1 MSEVNRIIPII
12 FEKVQDYSVA
22 DTRFTKV
29 KIKMMH
35 LGLNLNNSIFNKEVV
50 DEAIPTLCNT
60 PILAYVEK
68 NSDGD
73 DDFSDHRQEL
83 SIEHGTIK
91 VTYKCI
97 PFGVIGESCNPR
109 YENHTTE
116 DGVERTYLVVDGL
129 IWNKIEHTDIF
140 TRDFIKD
147 ASMELTENY
156 SGKFDEDNHFVF
168 TKIEF
173 DGICALGNNIEP
185 AMKGANIEVNFA
197 LNEIQT
203 KLEQFNTCINDKTP
217 VTDNSKKGENNILD
231 NDKIEGV
238 LKEFSVKREDIN
250 FEITD
255 TMTETELRDNLKS
268 FKENN
273 SSNEI
278 EDGNAP
284 KVYTSFSTYNE
295 KRELL
300 RSALKREEMRDGNG
314 SLEYYLGFWIAD
326 FDDSYV
332 YVEKEEYNGEE
343 WSYEKGRFGYTV
355 SESFVS
361 VTTEFEPMIV
371 KWLTAEEYATIEK
384 MRSTYEAFEADKCE
398 LERLQKFE
406 KDTLNDRRKADLKLL
421 YEKFDEKLA
430 DCDEYKTLK
439 ESDTDFS
446 VEDIEMKCFALIGK
460 IATNFSTE
468 KKSDVVKLD
477 FEVSEKDTNTDDG
490 YGGILA
496 SKYNK

>member
-1 MSEVNRIIPII
+1 MSEINRIIPII
-12 FEKVQDYSVA
+12 FEKVQDYSIA

-50 DEAIPTLCNT
+50 DEAIPTLYNT

-68 NSDGD
+68 NSERD

-83 SIEHGTIK
+83 SIENGTIK

-97 PFGVIGESCNPR
+97 PYGVIGESCNPR
-109 YENHTTE
+109 YEKHTAG

-129 IWNKIEHTDIF
+129 IWNKIEHADIF

-173 DGICALGNNIEP
+173 DGICALGNNVEP

-197 LNEIQT
+197 LSEIQT
-203 KLEQFNTCINDKTP
+203 KLEQFNACIKDKIT
-217 VTDNSKKGENNILD
+217 VTDNSEKGEIIILD
-231 NDKIEGV
+231 NEKIESV
-238 LKEFSVKREDIN
+238 LKEFSVKRDDIN

-255 TMTETELRDNLKS
+255 TMTEAELRYNLKTFNKS
-268 FKENN
+268 N
-273 SSNEI
+273 SND
-278 EDGNAP
+278 EDKNAP
-284 KVYTSFSTYNE
+284 KVYTNFCTYNE

-300 RSALKREEMRDGNG
+300 RSALKLEEKRDENG
-314 SLEYYLGFWIAD
+314 RLEYYLGFWIAD

-332 YVEKEEYNGEE
+332 YVEQEKYNGEE
-343 WSYEKGRFGYTV
+343 WSYEKGRFGYTLSENVV
-355 SESFVS
+355 SITS
-361 VTTEFEPMIV
+361 EFEPMIV

-384 MRSTYEAFEADKCE
+384 MRSTYETFEANKGE
-398 LERLQKFE
+398 FERLQKFE
-406 KDTLNDRRKADLKLL
+406 KGTLNDQRNTDLKLL

-430 DCDEYKTLK
+430 DCEEYKTLK
-439 ESDTDFS
+439 ESNTDFS
-446 VEDIEMKCFALIGK
+446 VEDIETKCFALIGK
-460 IATNFSTE
+460 ITTSFSTE
-468 KKSDVVKLD
+468 KKNDVVKLD
-477 FEVSEKDTNTDDG
+477 FEVSEKDTDTDDG

>member
-12 FEKVQDYSVA
+12 FEKVQDYSNA
-22 DTRFTKV
+22 DTRFIKV

-68 NSDGD
+68 TSEGD

-83 SIEHGTIK
+83 SIENGAIK

-109 YENHTTE
+109 YEKYTAE
-116 DGVERTYLVVDGL
+116 DGIERTYLVVDGL
-129 IWNKIEHTDIF
+129 IWSKIEHADIF

-156 SGKFDEDNHFVF
+156 SGKFDEHNHFVF

-173 DGICALGNNIEP
+173 DGICALGNNVEP

-197 LNEIQT
+197 LSEIQT
-203 KLEQFNTCINDKTP
+203 KLEQFNACIKDKTAI
-217 VTDNSKKGENNILD
+217 TDNSMKGDCIILD
-231 NDKIEGV
+231 NEKIESV
-238 LKEFSVKREDIN
+238 LKEFNVKREDIN

-255 TMTETELRDNLKS
+255 TMTETELRDNLKT
-268 FKENN
+268 FNN
-273 SSNEI
+273 SNS
-278 EDGNAP
+278 EDENKNAP
-284 KVYTSFSTYNE
+284 KIYTDFSTYNE

-300 RSALKREEMRDGNG
+300 RSVLKREEKRDENG

-343 WSYEKGRFGYTV
+343 WSYEKGRFGYTL
-355 SESFVS
+355 SENVASITS
-361 VTTEFEPMIV
+361 EFEPMIV
-371 KWLTAEEYATIEK
+371 KWLTAEEYAAIEK
-384 MRSTYEAFEADKCE
+384 MRSTYESFEANKGE
-398 LERLQKFE
+398 FERLQKFE
-406 KDTLNDRRKADLKLL
+406 KDTLSERRDADLSLL
-421 YEKFDEKLA
+421 FEKFDEKLA
-430 DCDEYKTLK
+430 DCEEYKTLK
-439 ESDTDFS
+439 ESNTDFS

-468 KKSDVVKLD
+468 KKSDVIKLD
-477 FEVSEKDTNTDDG
+477 FEVSEKDPDTDDG